1 MLIEKLNN
9 SIIEMPILLMLL
21 LGLRIGEVAGL
32 KWSDVDLDN
41 SIININQILI
51 YANSK
56 IIFKEP
62 KTEKSKRTLSVP
74 KELIEKL
81 KIEKLKQNKMKLQGT
96 LENENNLVCLNTN
109 LKPWIPTTLSK
120 TFHNFIKRNNL
131 RNIRVH
137 DLRHTNASLLLL
149 GGTNMKVVSERLGH
163 TDIKITMNRYS
174 HVLEEMDKEASDNLS
189 KLLFK

>member
-1 MLIEKLNN
+1 M
-9 SIIEMPILLMLL
+9 
-21 LGLRIGEVAGL
+21 
-32 KWSDVDLDN
+32 
-41 SIININQILI
+41 
-51 YANSK
+51 
-56 IIFKEP
+56 
-62 KTEKSKRTLSVP
+62 SVP

-81 KIEKLKQNKMKLQGT
+81 KIEKLKQNKIKLQGT

-109 LKPWIPTTLSK
+109 LKPWIPTALSK